1 MFLKLVKTFQVHS
14 YFNCKHKKN
23 PCKFHY
29 RPYFKERTIISKPL
43 LNVTKL
49 ERFKMPQKRINIE
62 DSLDNIN
69 SYSDP
74 SKNLCTSNTCKNIL
88 NEIGVT

>member
-1 MFLKLVKTFQVHS
+1 MA
-14 YFNCKHKKN
+14 
-23 PCKFHY
+23 
-29 RPYFKERTIISKPL
+29 
-43 LNVTKL
+43 
-49 ERFKMPQKRINIE
+49 QKRINIE

-88 NEIGVT
+88 NEIGITKQHY